1 MLSSEKPAS
10 ARHLKD
16 AMRHNHLDPTVLRQL
31 YDKAMEPKFI
41 TKVNGYDCVLSTR
54 TGSQD
59 MPQLKLE
66 MREGKKIQILCT
78 HAVAL
83 YEGKKAVHWFDDLSH
98 LCGIR
103 QCLTHTVWEL
113 PWDNISRDGCHKYN
127 YFETCPHQPPCVP
140 EPPYHLVKAAIEGKQ
155 QAHEAAVA
163 NDPKK
168 AKKRLQNAVVYARK
182 KQRLEQKKKLNQDSK
197 DEVVESN
204 SDEEENQENTN
215 PNSNTSSS
223 SREHIMVE

>member
-1 MLSSEKPAS
+1 MSSEKPAT

-16 AMRHNHLDPTVLRQL
+16 AMRNNDLGPIVLKQL
-31 YDKAMEPKFI
+31 YDKAMDPKY
-41 TKVNGYDCVLSTR
+41 TTTVDGYDCVFSTR

-103 QCLTHTVWEL
+103 QCLKHTVWEL
-113 PWDNISRDGCHKYN
+113 PWDNVSRDGCHKYN
-127 YFETCPHQPPCVP
+127 FFQPCPHNPPCLP
-140 EPPYHLVKAAIEGKQ
+140 EPPYDLVKAAIERKQ
-155 QAHEAAVA
+155 KAENDAVA
-163 NDPKK
+163 NDEKK
-168 AKKRLQNAVVYARK
+168 AQKRLQNAAAYARK
-182 KQRLEQKKKLNQDSK
+182 KKQKLQQKEDEAVQSDSDVQEIENKTPNISSNRLPLENIS
-197 DEVVESN
+197 VE
-204 SDEEENQENTN
+204 
-215 PNSNTSSS
+215 
-223 SREHIMVE
+223 